1 MGIIKPVIW
10 VGLAGTLAGG
20 TALAVMG
27 PHRAQAFIHQA
38 RANINASIDHNIS
51 DPVAL
56 RQQLRDLESKYP
68 ARIAEIRGELAEAT
82 SQVAQLDRERTV
94 SKRVVELADADLGQM
109 KGLLAKADAARTDG
123 TYAVVKVRFGEESMS
138 MDQAYAK
145 ANQISQ
151 LRSAY
156 ASRTSDI
163 DRDLSLLQAQQQRL
177 TQLLAQLEN
186 ERADFQ
192 NQLWQL
198 DRQVDAIARN
208 DRMIE
213 MLEQRQEVFDHQ
225 DPYQAA
231 NLDHVQGRIAQ
242 TLAEQEAKINT
253 LANTSIADVYRS
265 TAETEL
271 NLQTRVG
278 EEYLNAQKSLDQQG
292 VQFQPAVIEIG
303 PDSDQRTVPSTGR
316 STASND

>member
-10 VGLAGTLAGG
+10 VGVAGTLAAG

-27 PHRAQAFIHQA
+27 PQRAHAFLNQA
-38 RANINASIDHNIS
+38 RANINSSIDSNIS

-68 ARIAEIRGELAEAT
+68 ARIAEVRGELAETT
-82 SQVAQLDRERTV
+82 SQVDQLQRERTV
-94 SKRVVELADADLGQM
+94 SGRVVELADADLGQI
-109 KGLLAKADAARTDG
+109 KSLLAKADAARTDG
-123 TYAVVKVRFGEESMS
+123 TYAVVKVRFGEESLS
-138 MDQAYAK
+138 MDQAYSK

-156 ASRTSDI
+156 ASRSSDI
-163 DRDLSLLQAQQQRL
+163 DRDMSLLQAQQQRL
-177 TQLLAQLEN
+177 TQLLAQLES
-186 ERADFQ
+186 ERSQFQ

-213 MLEQRQEVFDHQ
+213 MLQQRQEVFDRQ

-242 TLAEQEAKINT
+242 TLAEQESKINT
-253 LANTSIADVYRS
+253 LANTSIADTYR
-265 TAETEL
+265 TAAETEL

-278 EEYLNAQKSLDQQG
+278 QEYLDAQKGLDPHG
-292 VQFQPAVIEIG
+292 VQFEPAVIEIR
-303 PDSDQRTVPSTGR
+303 PDGETRSLPSAGR
-316 STASND
+316 PTASKD